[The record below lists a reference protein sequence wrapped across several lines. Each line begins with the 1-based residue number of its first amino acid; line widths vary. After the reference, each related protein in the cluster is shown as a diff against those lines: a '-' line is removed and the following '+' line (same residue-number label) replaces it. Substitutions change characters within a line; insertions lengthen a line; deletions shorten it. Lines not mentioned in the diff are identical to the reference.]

1 VSAADGDVILDARR
15 VSRTFAMPAGPV
27 TAVRDVT
34 LTIATGEHMAIRG
47 PSGCGKSTL
56 LHMLGCVDTP
66 SSGTLHFDGRDVS
79 TLADRARSLLRLRQI
94 GFVFQRFFL
103 LPMLTAAENV
113 ELPMAE
119 AGVPAGERQ
128 RRSLELLEYVGLAA
142 RAGHRPSQLSGGEM
156 QRVAIAR
163 AMANRPRLLL
173 ADEPTGELDASTGE
187 QVAALLD
194 RVNADGT
201 ALVIVTHDPA
211 LAGRARRVLSMKDG
225 TIEGDATQ

>member
-1 VSAADGDVILDARR
+1 MSVPIVSATN
-15 VSRTFAMPAGPV
+15 VSRAFQMPAGPV
-27 TAVRDVT
+27 VAVRDLT
-34 LTIATGEHMAIRG
+34 LTITAGEHTAIRG

-66 SSGTLHFDGRDVS
+66 TSGSLMFDGRDIAA
-79 TLADRARSLLRLRQI
+79 LGDRARSLLRLRHI

-113 ELPMAE
+113 ELPQAE
-119 AGVPAGERQ
+119 AGVPKTERL
-128 RRSLELLEYVGLAA
+128 RRSLELLDYVGLSA

-163 AMANRPRLLL
+163 ALANRPRLVL
-173 ADEPTGELDASTGE
+173 ADEPTGELDEATGE

-201 ALVIVTHDPA
+201 ALVIVTHDQA
-211 LAGRARRVLSMKDG
+211 VASRARRILTMKDG
-225 TIEGDATQ
+225 RIERESGA